1 MVFISKSPLQ
11 RAHMAIILLFIFT
24 WGVCFYLR
32 GLITKKTATS
42 KPVARVI
49 FRSLISTLCFGI
61 GVVGGEGF
69 ALPGPILAALVFYN
83 GPYYYPYTAILP
95 FFGFLILFIIINT
108 MGLYI
113 KKRETRRR
121 ND

>member
-1 MVFISKSPLQ
+1 ME
-11 RAHMAIILLFIFT
+11 IILLFILA
-24 WGVCFYLR
+24 WGICFYLR

-42 KPVARVI
+42 KPVIRII

-69 ALPGPILAALVFYN
+69 ALPGPILAALIFYN
-83 GPYYYPYTAILP
+83 GPHYYPYTAILP
-95 FFGFLILFIIINT
+95 FAGFLITFVIINM

-113 KKRETRRR
+113 EKRKTPHKY
-121 ND
+121 D